1 MKRLILIILILSLF
15 SILAAG
21 CGGSAGEE
29 VVTPDMILADGVTHM
44 AALPG
49 FEFSIT
55 QEGPEVFLDADEVVQ
70 FGSAVGHYVAPD
82 QALTTVTISALGML
96 TEITVIS
103 LQEIQWASNPL
114 SGVFQELPDTY
125 LFKPTQYLDPTS
137 GFFPSLGSGL
147 ADVVLEGEEELEE
160 MPGLPLTHLSGTVPG
175 EVISEVSK
183 GLINVESMA
192 GDMWLDTATN
202 EVYRVVLTDQSPDE
216 GTETSVWT
224 FDFWNFG
231 ATIEITAP

>member
-1 MKRLILIILILSLF
+1 MKRFIPVILIISILA
-15 SILAAG
+15 ILAAG
-21 CGGSAGEE
+21 CGGEPE
-29 VVTPDMILADGVTHM
+29 VVITPDMILADGVTYM
-44 AALPG
+44 TGLAG

-55 QEGPEVFLDADEVVQ
+55 QTGPAIFLDADELVQ

-82 QALTTVTISALGML
+82 QAQTTVTITALGML

-114 SGVFQELPDTY
+114 SGVFMELPDTY
-125 LFKPTQYLDPTS
+125 LFKPTQYLDPTA

-147 ADVVLEGEEELEE
+147 ADLVIVGEEELEE

-175 EVISEVSK
+175 EVILEVSK
-183 GLINVESMA
+183 GLINVESLQ
-192 GDMWLDTATN
+192 GDLWMDTATN
-202 EVYRVVLTDQSPDE
+202 EVHRVILTDTASAE
-216 GTETSVWT
+216 GETSVWQ

-231 ATIEITAP
+231 EIIEISAP